1 MKKSLIIS
9 IISLQV
15 LILAA
20 VGTNTYLTHMN
31 KARIRAT
38 QRVMVETQEKLAST
52 FAFMDKIAEAQ
63 KAQAPAGHT
72 AQAPVEEGLAAG
84 SEAPAFSLQNEEG
97 KEVSLAD
104 LHGKKTLLVFSQES
118 CPYCQNFY
126 PVLND
131 FGAAR
136 EDVNVVVMQ
145 LGSTPEQNKA
155 YKQQQGI
162 DATVLAAGA
171 DELVAYKVTKTPTS
185 VLLDEEGKVLGTR
198 AVTQLAEL
206 NAFVQEHC
214 EGCEALAYAP

>member
-52 FAFMDKIAEAQ
+52 FEVMDKVAESKKQ
-63 KAQAPAGHT
+63 EQAGHT
-72 AQAPVEEGLAAG
+72 AQAPVEEGLEAG

-104 LHGKKTLLVFSQES
+104 LYGKKTLLVFSQES

-214 EGCEALAYAP
+214 EGCDALAYAP